1 MISLDPVED
10 YQGRIDLY
18 KLCVC
23 RVPARPVYQT
33 TQLEILGDSLTVQL
47 EAHDSLLRTDLE
59 DLDFRGREPRHVC

>member
-1 MISLDPVED
+1 MSASLTVQLEAHDSLLRTDLEDLDFRASPVED

-33 TQLEILGDSLTVQL
+33 TQLETRS
-47 EAHDSLLRTDLE
+47 
-59 DLDFRGREPRHVC
+59 PR